1 MSTHRPQRD
10 TALLDYFRCPAEFA
24 AIDTLPG
31 ISEADG
37 FFKFGDAI
45 AFGRFAG
52 GGPAVY
58 ATDPL
63 TDVSRAAT
71 VANGRPLLPFSLSD
85 VATNLRRERY
95 PQNGYNFLQKTTSG
109 SAAQRLY
116 YLLRPFLGIR
126 VRKHLQKVRLSGWE
140 RIPFPQWPVDRTV
153 DALMEG
159 ALTLAMKAQ
168 GVARMPFIWFWPD
181 GASACAM
188 MTHDV
193 EGQTGIDFCDAL
205 MDLDD
210 SFGIKSA
217 FQLIPEGHEETWQ
230 RTAARLR
237 ARGFEVNLHDLNH
250 DGKLFAD
257 RAEFLRRAKRINE
270 YARQFNCDGFR
281 SGVMYRE
288 QDWYDAFEFS
298 YDMSVPSAAHLE
310 PQRGGC
316 CTVMPYFVGDILEL
330 PLTTVQDYT
339 LFHILDTYSIDVWKK
354 QIELVGRHHGL
365 ISMITHPDYI
375 AGAREREVY
384 VELLR
389 YLGECRDR
397 QNLWFALPGEVNRW
411 WRNRHRMT
419 IVRDGNGW
427 RIEGPDAH
435 RARVAY
441 ATVVDNRMVY
451 TVADSAERV
460 PA

>member
-1 MSTHRPQRD
+1 MPAATPERD
-10 TALLDYFRCPAEFA
+10 TAFLDYFRCPVEFA
-24 AIDTLPG
+24 AIGTLPG
-31 ISEADG
+31 LSKADG
-37 FFKFGDAI
+37 FFKFRETI

-52 GGPAVY
+52 GTPAAY
-58 ATDPL
+58 ATEPL
-63 TDVSRAAT
+63 ADVSCAAT

-95 PQNGYNFLQKTTSG
+95 RQNGYNFLQKTTSG

-116 YLLRPFLGIR
+116 YLLRPLLGIG
-126 VRKHLQKVRLSGWE
+126 VRKHLQKVRLSGWD
-140 RIPFPQWPVDRTV
+140 RIPFPRWPVDRTV

-159 ALTLAMKAQ
+159 ALTLAMKAR
-168 GVARMPFIWFWPD
+168 GVSSMPFIWFWPD

-193 EGQTGIDFCDAL
+193 EGQAGIDFCDEL

-210 SFGIKSA
+210 SFGIKAA
-217 FQLIPEGHEETWQ
+217 FQLIPEGHEGTWQ

-237 ARGFEVNLHDLNH
+237 GREFEVNLHDLNH
-250 DGKLFAD
+250 DGKLFAY
-257 RAEFLRRAKRINE
+257 RTEFLRRAKRINE
-270 YARQFNCDGFR
+270 YARQFQCEGFR
-281 SGVMYRE
+281 SGAMYRE

-316 CTVMPYFVGDILEL
+316 CTVMPYFVGEILEL

-339 LFHILDTYSIDVWKK
+339 LFHILNDYSITLWKK
-354 QIELVGRHHGL
+354 QIELISQHHGL
-365 ISMITHPDYI
+365 VSMITHPDYV
-375 AGAREREVY
+375 AGTREREVY

-389 YLGECRDR
+389 YLNERR
-397 QNLWFALPGEVNRW
+397 ERHRLWIALPGDINRW
-411 WRNRHRMT
+411 WRNRRQLT
-419 IVRDGNGW
+419 LLRDGNGW
-427 RIEGPDAH
+427 RIDGPDAH
-435 RARVAY
+435 RARLAYASLANGRVAY
-441 ATVVDNRMVY
+441 TLCDPATRG
-451 TVADSAERV
+451 

>member
-1 MSTHRPQRD
+1 MSTHGQDRD
-10 TALLDYFRCPAEFA
+10 TALLDYFRCPVEFA

-31 ISEADG
+31 LSEANG
-37 FFKFGDAI
+37 FFKFGETI

-52 GGPAVY
+52 GGPAAY

-63 TDVSRAAT
+63 ADVSRAAT
-71 VANGRPLLPFSLSD
+71 IANGRALLPFSLSD

-116 YLLRPFLGIR
+116 YLLRPFLGIA

-140 RIPFPQWPVDRTV
+140 RIPFPHWPVDRTV

-159 ALTLAMKAQ
+159 ALTLAMRAQ
-168 GVARMPFIWFWPD
+168 GVSRMPFIWFWPD

-193 EGQTGIDFCDAL
+193 EGQAGIDFCDAL

-217 FQLIPEGHEETWQ
+217 FQLIPEGQEATWQ
-230 RTAARLR
+230 QTAARLR
-237 ARGFEVNLHDLNH
+237 GRGFEVNLHDLNH

-257 RAEFLRRAKRINE
+257 RTEFLRRAKRINE
-270 YARQFNCDGFR
+270 YARQFKCEGFR

-288 QDWYDAFEFS
+288 QDWYDAFHFS

-330 PLTTVQDYT
+330 PLTTIQDYT
-339 LFHILDTYSIDVWKK
+339 LFHILDNYSIDVWKK
-354 QIELVGRHHGL
+354 QIELVGSHHGL

-384 VELLR
+384 IELLR
-389 YLGECRDR
+389 YLSDCRDR

-419 IVRDGNGW
+419 LVHEGNGW
-427 RIEGPDAH
+427 RIEGPDAQ

-441 ATVVDNRMVY
+441 ASVVDNRVVY
-451 TVADSAERV
+451 TVSDSAERV
-460 PA
+460 SA